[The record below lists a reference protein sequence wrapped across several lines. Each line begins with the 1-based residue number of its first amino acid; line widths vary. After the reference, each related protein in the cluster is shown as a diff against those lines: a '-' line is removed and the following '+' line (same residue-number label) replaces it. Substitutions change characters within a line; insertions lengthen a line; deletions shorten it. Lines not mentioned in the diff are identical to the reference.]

1 MIALFRAELLRLRSR
16 KLTWIALGCV
26 LLVILLTQVAVY
38 YSVRPL
44 SDSERSEAQGNYS
57 QAKADYDQHKDEY
70 AKEAQDCID
79 QGNPPEACQYQEPK
93 LEDYAG
99 RSVSDFASVANLSV
113 TVSVFVTGLALLF
126 LSASVIG
133 AEFSSGSL
141 ANWLSFM
148 PERTTV
154 YVSKLGALL
163 LVGAV
168 GTAVTSALSIGLT
181 VLLTRIAG
189 APVAGL
195 AKVDATGARGVLI
208 GVIAVVVGFSLA
220 MLTRH
225 TIAAAGTVLGY
236 LFLSFVL
243 AIAMYAVPALQRAQ
257 RFQPENNALALL
269 NHGHRYYSTVRVA
282 TPDGTEENEVE
293 HLITLAQSSVYWV
306 IVLAVLLAG
315 SYLVFRRRDVN

>member
-1 MIALFRAELLRLRSR
+1 MIALVRAELLRLRSR

-44 SDSERSEAQGNYS
+44 SDSERAQAQTNYQ
-57 QAKADYDQHKDEY
+57 QAKADYEQHKDEY
-70 AKEAQDCID
+70 AKDAQACID
-79 QGNPPEACQYQEPK
+79 QGNPREACEYQEPRI
-93 LEDYAG
+93 EDYAG
-99 RSVSDFASVANLSV
+99 RGVSDFADVANLSV

-126 LSASVIG
+126 LSASMIG

-141 ANWLSFM
+141 ANWLSFI
-148 PERTTV
+148 PERTKV
-154 YVSKLGALL
+154 YTSKLGALL

-168 GTAVTSALSIGLT
+168 GTALTSALAIGLT
-181 VLLTRIAG
+181 TLLAKLAG
-189 APVAGL
+189 APVVGL
-195 AKVDATGARGVLI
+195 AKIDAAGARGVLV
-208 GVIAVVVGFSLA
+208 GVIAVVIGFSLA

-243 AIAMYAVPALQRAQ
+243 AIVMYSVPVLQRVQ
-257 RFQPENNALALL
+257 RLLPENNALALL
-269 NHGHRYYSTVRVA
+269 NHGHTYYSTVRVA
-282 TPDGTEENEVE
+282 TSDGTEENQVE
-293 HLITLAQSSVYWV
+293 HVITLAQSSGYWV
-306 IVLAVLLAG
+306 VVLAVLLAA